1 MRRTKLISSYAW
13 DTAISLIQITNED
26 YGSSSIEGNYIEAT
40 FEYTDITGIVKTK
53 NKNSVTLVPTG
64 ETTEV
69 CNIYDMGGNL
79 LEYTTENSSIIGVPY
94 ADRGGHYNIGYEI
107 SPASYRDCRN
117 GSTYDGIGFRIT
129 LFL

>member
-26 YGSSSIEGNYIEAT
+26 YGS
-40 FEYTDITGIVKTK
+40 
-53 NKNSVTLVPTG
+53 
-64 ETTEV
+64 
-69 CNIYDMGGNL
+69 
-79 LEYTTENSSIIGVPY
+79 IGVPY